1 MVYLNKI
8 HKSFTNMKSTNT
20 ETKLEMSELSTGSV
34 MVFKPPRPEVLGNT
48 FGSGVIDMPTRKHK
62 WTLEGN
68 RTLWKCSF
76 ESDTNVR
83 EYMERKNQ
91 LWIERGG
98 RQMTSKD

>member
-34 MVFKPPRPEVLGNT
+34 MVYKPPRPEVSDNT
-48 FGSGVIDMPTRKHK
+48 FGSGVIDMPTHKHK

-83 EYMERKNQ
+83 EYMERINQ

-98 RQMTSKD
+98 R